1 MIYLDNAATTR
12 MKPEV
17 RAAMEPYLDRDYGNA
32 SSLHGAGRRA
42 RRALEDARETVA
54 GCLGADPKEIV
65 FTGGATESNALAVL
79 GVAEALKGRK
89 DHVIT
94 SEIEHPS
101 VLESITRLEQQGL
114 RVTRVPVDA
123 EGLVD
128 PALVAKAVTPRTS
141 LISIMSL
148 NNEVGSVQ
156 PLADIRKLAPGV
168 ILHTDAAQAV
178 GKIPVDVRDVD
189 LLTISAHKMHGPKG
203 VGGLWVRKGTPLA
216 PQLLGGGQEF
226 ERRAGTE
233 NVPGI
238 VGLAAAMNLA
248 CAGQAAEAS
257 RLELLRERLR
267 SGLEKLG
274 GVRISGPEE
283 RRSSHILNIA
293 FEGVDGEAA
302 ILSLDAAG
310 VCVSSGSAC
319 ASLSRQV
326 SPVLKAMG
334 VPADVA
340 RGSLRFSFSSLTTNE
355 DIDAALAAVP
365 AVIGRLRKISAV
377 ER

>member
-17 RAAMEPYLDRDYGNA
+17 RAAMEPFLDRDYGNA
-32 SSLHGAGRRA
+32 SSLHAAGRRA

-54 GCLGADPKEIV
+54 ACLGADPREIV
-65 FTGGATESNALAVL
+65 FTSGATESNALAIL
-79 GVAEALKGRK
+79 GAAEALRGRG
-89 DHVIT
+89 DQVIT
-94 SEIEHPS
+94 LEIEHPS
-101 VLESITRLEQQGL
+101 VLEAVARIERGGWRVIRLA
-114 RVTRVPVDA
+114 VDR

-128 PALVAKAVTPRTS
+128 PASVAAAVNPRTA
-141 LISIMSL
+141 LISVMSL

-156 PLADIRKLAPGV
+156 PLAAIRKIAPGV
-168 ILHTDAAQAV
+168 VLHTDAAQSV
-178 GKIPVDVRDVD
+178 GRIPVGVRDVD
-189 LLTISAHKMHGPKG
+189 LLTFSAHKMHGPKG

-216 PQLLGGGQEF
+216 PQLRGGGQEF

-233 NVPGI
+233 NVAGI
-238 VGLAAAMNLA
+238 VGLASAMKLA
-248 CAGQAAEAS
+248 CAGQAADAA
-257 RLELLRERLR
+257 RMELQRERLR

-274 GVRISGPEE
+274 GVKISGPRD

-310 VCVSSGSAC
+310 ICVSSGSAC
-319 ASLSRQV
+319 ASLSRQP
-326 SPVLKAMG
+326 SHVLRAMG
-334 VPADVA
+334 VPPDVV
-340 RGSLRFSFSSLTTNE
+340 RGSIRFSLSSLTTNE
-355 DIDAALAAVP
+355 EIDAALQVVP
-365 AVIGRLRKISAV
+365 AVIDRLRKISAV

>member
-17 RAAMEPYLDRDYGNA
+17 RAAMEPFLDADYGNA

-54 GCLGADPKEIV
+54 ACLGADPKEIV
-65 FTGGATESNALAVL
+65 FTSGATESNALALL
-79 GVAEALKGRK
+79 GAAEALRGRG
-89 DHVIT
+89 DHLIT
-94 SEIEHPS
+94 TAIEHPS
-101 VLESITRLEQQGL
+101 VLETVARLEQQGWT
-114 RVTRVPVDA
+114 VTRLPVDA
-123 EGLVD
+123 EGVVD
-128 PALVAKAVTPRTS
+128 PAALARARSPRTV
-141 LISIMSL
+141 LVSIMAL

-156 PLADIRKLAPGV
+156 PLAELRKAAPGAV
-168 ILHTDAAQAV
+168 FHTDAAQAI
-178 GKIPVDVRDVD
+178 GKIPVDGRAAD

-203 VGGLWVRKGTPLA
+203 VGGLWIRKGTPLA
-216 PQLLGGGQEF
+216 SQQKGGGQEF
-226 ERRAGTE
+226 EKRAGTE
-233 NVPGI
+233 NVAGI
-238 VGLAAAMNLA
+238 VGLAAAMKLA
-248 CAGQAAEAS
+248 CAGQAADAA
-257 RLELLRERLR
+257 RMELQRERLR

-310 VCVSSGSAC
+310 ICVSSGSAC
-319 ASLSRQV
+319 ASLSRKV
-326 SPVLKAMG
+326 SPVLRAMG
-334 VPADVA
+334 VPDDVA
-340 RGSLRFSFSSLTTNE
+340 RGSLRFSLSSLTRDE
-355 DIDAALAAVP
+355 DIDAALKAVP
-365 AVIGRLRKISAV
+365 AVIERLRKISTV

>member
-17 RAAMEPYLDRDYGNA
+17 RAAMEPFLDHDFGNA
-32 SSLHGAGRRA
+32 SSLHAAGRRA

-54 GCLGADPKEIV
+54 ACLGADPKEIV
-65 FTGGATESNALAVL
+65 FTAGATESNALSIL

-101 VLESITRLEQQGL
+101 VLESIARLEQEGW

-128 PALVAKAVTPRTS
+128 PASVARAITPRTA
-141 LISIMSL
+141 LLSIMSL

-156 PLADIRKLAPGV
+156 PLGHLRKVSPGV
-168 ILHTDAAQAV
+168 VFHTDAAQAI

-189 LLTISAHKMHGPKG
+189 LLTFSAHKMHGPKG
-203 VGGLWVRKGTPLA
+203 VGALWVRKGTPLA
-216 PQLLGGGQEF
+216 PQLRGGGQEF

-238 VGLAAAMNLA
+238 VGLATAMNAA
-248 CAGQAAEAS
+248 CAGQAAEAA
-257 RLELLRERLR
+257 RLELLREQLR

-274 GVRISGPEE
+274 GVRVSGPEE

-310 VCVSSGSAC
+310 ICISSGSAC
-319 ASLSRQV
+319 ASLSRQP
-326 SPVLKAMG
+326 SHVLKAMG
-334 VPADVA
+334 VSPEVSRCA
-340 RGSLRFSFSSLTTNE
+340 LRFSLSSLTTRE
-355 DIDAALAAVP
+355 DIDAALTAVP
-365 AVIGRLRKISAV
+365 PVIGRLRKISAV